1 MTIAHEQEYQ
11 LRTGDFDRRAE
22 LQPSS
27 VLDLFQDIAG
37 ISAEQTPGMTEK
49 EMHERGIFWAVTRI
63 KYEIVKMPA
72 LHQRII
78 AKTWPLAPTAMG
90 FQREYLLSDL
100 DGNVLVKGSS
110 LWIMMDWENRQF
122 VSARDIYDGPM
133 DFSDEKNFAK
143 VKRLKDFEVQEEP
156 VRMRPAYTDIDVNG
170 HTNNTKYANFALNAW
185 VPGAN
190 DHIKTFQI
198 DYRKEVRFGQDIDVF
213 VKREDG
219 TVLVKGSDAESERMF
234 SCLIELA

>member
-1 MTIAHEQEYQ
+1 
-11 LRTGDFDRRAE
+11 
-22 LQPSS
+22 
-27 VLDLFQDIAG
+27 
-37 ISAEQTPGMTEK
+37 
-49 EMHERGIFWAVTRI
+49 
-63 KYEIVKMPA
+63 
-72 LHQRII
+72 
-78 AKTWPLAPTAMG
+78 MG

-100 DGNVLVKGSS
+100 AGNVLVKGSS

-143 VKRLKDFEVQEEP
+143 AKRLKDFETQDEP
-156 VRMRPAYTDIDVNG
+156 VRMRPAYTDIDVN
-170 HTNNTKYANFALNAW
+170 NTKYANFALNAW
-185 VPGAN
+185 VPDAS

-213 VKREDG
+213 VKRENG
-219 TVLVKGSDAESERMF
+219 TVLVKGSDAEGERMF

>member
-49 EMHERGIFWAVTRI
+49 DMHERGIFWAVTRI
-63 KYEIVKMPA
+63 KYEVVKMPA
-72 LHQRII
+72 LHQRVI

-100 DGNVLVKGSS
+100 AGNVLVKGSS
-110 LWIMMDWENRQF
+110 LWIMMDWGNRQF
-122 VSARDIYDGPM
+122 VSAKDIYDGPM

-143 VKRLKDFEVQEEP
+143 VKRLKDFETQDEP

-185 VPGAN
+185 VPDAS

-213 VKREDG
+213 VKRENG
-219 TVLVKGSDAESERMF
+219 TVLVKGSDAEGERMF